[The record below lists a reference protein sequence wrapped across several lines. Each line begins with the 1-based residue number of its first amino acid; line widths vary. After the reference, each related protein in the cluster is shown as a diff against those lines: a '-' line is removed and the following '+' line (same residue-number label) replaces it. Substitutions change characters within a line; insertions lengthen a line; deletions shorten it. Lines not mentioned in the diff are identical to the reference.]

1 VDLILWQAFPGD
13 PIDYANSNDG
23 VEVVS
28 AEITYAPL
36 TEEQFRHV
44 TQAEGFPDYLRPAI
58 DREGI
63 LQVASNGE
71 FTFRVRGVTAKVS
84 VLWGFENPQG
94 GDTHYSIMK
103 GSRANL
109 VIMTDVPQ
117 NFVASLYVQPTSGV
131 GEEEFDAVLN
141 GALQRLS
148 NRYPGLTSRTTEF
161 GEEIVIPAE
170 FREGHEDHFT
180 RVTREYLDSLVR
192 GVLPEW
198 ERTNLLTKYF
208 ITTEA
213 YRLSR

>member
-1 VDLILWQAFPGD
+1 
-13 PIDYANSNDG
+13 
-23 VEVVS
+23 
-28 AEITYAPL
+28 
-36 TEEQFRHV
+36 
-44 TQAEGFPDYLRPAI
+44 
-58 DREGI
+58 
-63 LQVASNGE
+63 
-71 FTFRVRGVTAKVS
+71 
-84 VLWGFENPQG
+84 
-94 GDTHYSIMK
+94 
-103 GSRANL
+103 
-109 VIMTDVPQ
+109 MTDVPQ